1 MNILSGEITN
11 SEMKKVSKEAA
22 ETAILSR
29 FMFAYHKRFGI
40 TFTQIHHRDKPDF
53 EVHHPISKERIGIEV
68 TGVYQNEMEAR
79 IQNGAGESWDAYE
92 SSLEELLKSI
102 NARLVKKAKK
112 SRKYEFNGRMFL
124 VIWLGSIAFNQKFDM
139 DFIRPRI
146 FVPKSDFSE
155 IWLVISENHEGSPL
169 LYPLQIRR

>member
-1 MNILSGEITN
+1 MIGELANI
-11 SEMKKVSKEAA
+11 EMKKVSKEAA
-22 ETAILSR
+22 EAAILSR
-29 FMFAYHKRFGI
+29 FMIAYHKRFGI

-53 EVHHPISKERIGIEV
+53 EVNHPLTNERIGIEV

-112 SRKYEFNGRMFL
+112 SRKYEFKGRMFL
-124 VIWLGSIAFNQKFDM
+124 VIWLGSIAFNQKIDM

-146 FVPKSDFSE
+146 IVPKSEFGE
-155 IWLVISENHEGSPL
+155 IWLVISEKREGSPL
-169 LYPLQIRR
+169 LYPLQIRK